1 MSCCYNCTKRTMVC
15 HSDCKDYADEMEENK
30 KRLEQRRKEREK
42 REAMHTPAFQ
52 RRART
57 FLNNQ
62 K

>member
-1 MSCCYNCTKRTMVC
+1 MVC
-15 HSDCKDYADEMEENK
+15 HSDCKDYADEMEVNK
-30 KRLEQRRKEREK
+30 KRLEERRKEREK